1 MYQVNKLSA
10 PDIIVN
16 SKLDFSENSTRLF
29 MVTEE
34 LPDEV
39 KVEVDF
45 DQEKLHEEKAT
56 INRFDRRAV

>member
-1 MYQVNKLSA
+1 MCIEKSKLSA
-10 PDIIVN
+10 SDIIVK

-39 KVEVDF
+39 KEEVDL
-45 DQEKLHEEKAT
+45 DLEK
-56 INRFDRRAV
+56 